1 MFCVEGLQDKDA
13 TGRARLMDA
22 AFELFR
28 DSAYREI
35 SVKDITAKS
44 KVGAPS
50 LYHHFG
56 DKEGLYVAWAELALS
71 RLGESIVAELGE
83 ITNTRDQLA
92 AICRA
97 ILTNTNLNL
106 LVVLRDAKMMSKLE
120 SQERILHAYLA
131 SVFEPLV
138 GVLVRGVER
147 GKLRQEPIARMANA
161 FLLGAVSMG
170 PAFSMESVTVDEAST
185 WWAKRFVN
193 GFGA

>member
-1 MFCVEGLQDKDA
+1 LFCVEGLQDKDA

>member
-1 MFCVEGLQDKDA
+1 MEALHERDA
-13 TGRARLMDA
+13 RGRERLLEA

-44 KVGAPS
+44 NVAAPS

-56 DKEGLYVAWAELALS
+56 DKEGLYVAWAEAVLG
-71 RLGESIVAELGE
+71 RLGEAIAAELSQAA
-83 ITNTRDQLA
+83 NTRDQLA

-97 ILTNTNLNL
+97 LLVNTNLNL
-106 LVVLRDAKMMSKLE
+106 LVLLRDAKMMVRAE

-147 GKLRQEPIARMANA
+147 GKLRPEPIARMANA
-161 FLLGAVSMG
+161 FLLGALSMG
-170 PAFSMESVTVDEAST
+170 PAFSMESATVEEASL

>member
-1 MFCVEGLQDKDA
+1 
-13 TGRARLMDA
+13 MDA